1 MVWVDVLSGRE
12 RGKVVRAAMSEL
24 QSFGSADVRWSV
36 EMRGRGRTACCLTQR
51 PLEKILRDQLVDV
64 GLAECKGWFVR
75 GG

>member
-12 RGKVVRAAMSEL
+12 RGEVARAAMSEL
-24 QSFGSADVRWSV
+24 ESFGSAEVRWNA
-36 EMRGRGRTACCLTQR
+36 EMRGQGRTGCCLTQR

-64 GLAECKGWFVR
+64 GLVECKGWVVR